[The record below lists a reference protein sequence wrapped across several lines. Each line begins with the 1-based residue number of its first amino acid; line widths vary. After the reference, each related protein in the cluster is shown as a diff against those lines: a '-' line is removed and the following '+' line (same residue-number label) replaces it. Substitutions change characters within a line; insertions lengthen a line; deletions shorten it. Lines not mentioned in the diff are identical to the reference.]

1 MIYKSNF
8 VLKGN
13 IIYSKSIHEMEYV
26 NNGYLVCE
34 QGVSAGVFEEL
45 PEKYKN
51 YKLIDYKNKIIIP
64 GLVDLH
70 VHAPQYA
77 FRGFG
82 MDLELLDWLNQ
93 YTFIEEAK
101 YSDMEYAKKAYSIFT
116 EDLKKSATTRACIF
130 ATVHVDGTIALMEL
144 LENTRLQCMVGKV
157 NMNRN
162 ATKMLLE
169 ESTECSVLDT
179 LDWIQ
184 KSKRFHNILPI
195 ITPRFIP
202 SCSDDLMLKLS
213 TMQKEFGLCYQSHLS
228 ENPSELQWVKELC
241 PSSLSYSDAYDKLGA
256 FSSNN
261 KTVMAHCVYLSEEE
275 MELLKRKEVF
285 IAHCPESNVNLASG
299 IAPIR
304 KYIDKNIKVGLGSDV
319 AAGSSLSIFQAMKE
333 AIQVSKL
340 RWRLVDDNLSPLTVE
355 EAFYLGTM
363 GGGEF
368 FGKVGSFLPEYEFDA
383 VVIDD
388 SSLLHPQQLSL
399 KERLERVIYLAD
411 DRNIYDKYV
420 SGNKITLLSI

>member
-1 MIYKSNF
+1 MIYKSDF

-13 IIYSKSIHEMEYV
+13 IIYSKSIHEMAYV
-26 NNGYLVCE
+26 KNGYLVCE
-34 QGVSAGVFEEL
+34 HGVSAGVFDEI
-45 PEKYKN
+45 PEKYKS
-51 YKLIDYKNKIIIP
+51 YKLIDYKDNIIIP

-70 VHAPQYA
+70 AHAPQYS

-93 YTFIEEAK
+93 YTFIEEVK
-101 YSDMEYAKKAYSIFT
+101 YSDMEYAKLAYSMFT

-130 ATVHVDGTIALMEL
+130 ATIHVNGTITLMEL
-144 LENTRLQCMVGKV
+144 LEDTGLQCMVGKV

-162 ATKMLLE
+162 ATKTLLE
-169 ESTECSVLDT
+169 KSTESAVLDT
-179 LDWIQ
+179 LEWIQ
-184 KSKRFHNILPI
+184 KSERFQNVHPI

-202 SCSDDLMLKLS
+202 SCSDELMIKLS
-213 TMQKEFGLCYQSHLS
+213 TIQKEYDLCYQSHLA

-241 PSSLSYSDAYDKLGA
+241 PSSKSYSDAYDKLGA
-256 FSSNN
+256 FDSKN
-261 KTVMAHCVYLSEEE
+261 KTVMAHCVYLSDEEIK
-275 MELLKRKEVF
+275 LLKRKEVF

-299 IAPIR
+299 IAPVR
-304 KYIDKNIKVGLGSDV
+304 RYIEKNLKVGLGSDV

-340 RWRLVDDNLSPLTVE
+340 RWRLVDEKLSPLTVE

-388 SSLLHPQQLSL
+388 SSLLHPQELTL

-411 DRNIYDKYV
+411 DRNIYDKYIA
-420 SGNKITLLSI
+420 GKKIIL